1 MPLSAVLSALTM
13 TGISFFGGSLYVAN
27 AFPESAPSGVT
38 DPSVATDEQN
48 NVDVYRTVSPGVVFI
63 TSSSASGRG
72 LWDYGER
79 RGTGS
84 GFVIDRQG
92 HSLTNEHVVARA
104 ARISMPKTRA

>member
-1 MPLSAVLSALTM
+1 MKYKLSIRQIFSFVLLSAVLSALTV

-63 TSSSASGRG
+63 TSSSAGAAC
-72 LWDYGER
+72 
-79 RGTGS
+79 GTTAS
-84 GFVIDRQG
+84 A
-92 HSLTNEHVVARA
+92 EARA
-104 ARISMPKTRA
+104 AASSSTGRDTS